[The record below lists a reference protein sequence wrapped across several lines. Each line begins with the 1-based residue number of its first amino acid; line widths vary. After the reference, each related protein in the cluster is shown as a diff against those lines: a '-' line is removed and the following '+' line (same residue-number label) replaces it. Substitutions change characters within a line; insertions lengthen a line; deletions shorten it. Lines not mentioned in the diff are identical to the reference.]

1 MTEEMKKLLNEFEI
15 QLKKVNELADKIYD
29 EATDMKQ
36 ELDIAN
42 EKYDDYVEF
51 VRENYKP
58 INDYELLGM
67 NEKDF

>member
-15 QLKKVNELADKIYD
+15 QLKKVNELANKIYD